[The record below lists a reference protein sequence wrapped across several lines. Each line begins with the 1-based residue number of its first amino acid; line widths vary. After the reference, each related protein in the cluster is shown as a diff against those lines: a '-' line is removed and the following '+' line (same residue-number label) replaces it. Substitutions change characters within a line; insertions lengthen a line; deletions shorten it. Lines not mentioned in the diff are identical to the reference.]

1 MYKESE
7 EEKYARILQFLA
19 AEYTHLD
26 NEYEIII
33 LDGTVTALLNL
44 EISGTLMDF
53 KKIFVIALFVVFSN
67 VVMAARIDNLYQAEI
82 TVPSDQ
88 AGVPTATQVTA
99 GLQQVLVKVTGRSD
113 LQGNPTINA
122 QLPVAQD
129 YLQQFRYQSASVEAS
144 PGQSLIL
151 DFNPVALDGL
161 INHTGLK
168 PLGVQR
174 PTLLLWLV
182 NDQTGQQQYL
192 NSESEVIG
200 LFKAEAARRGL
211 PVQLPIYDLED
222 QVALPVSDL
231 WGLFE
236 TSIDKASARYLPDAV
251 LAARMQVS
259 QSGFNQVEWIII
271 DGTSQQRRSTAG
283 PLKEV
288 VSELVNTTADQ
299 IFTPIAVPVTY
310 NLSHYQKGI
319 AVNFSNI
326 TQFSDYIQA
335 TDYLRSLPVVK
346 TLKPELIN
354 GSDVTVRL
362 ELDGSTDLLKQS
374 LALEPRLQALD
385 FTYGADGSEILHY
398 YWQE

>member
-1 MYKESE
+1 
-7 EEKYARILQFLA
+7 
-19 AEYTHLD
+19 
-26 NEYEIII
+26 
-33 LDGTVTALLNL
+33 
-44 EISGTLMDF
+44 MDF
-53 KKIFVIALFVVFSN
+53 KKIFVTALFVVFSN
-67 VVMAARIDNLYQAEI
+67 VVMAARIDHLYQAEI
-82 TVPSDQ
+82 TVPSGQ
-88 AGVPTATQVTA
+88 AGVPTAAQVAA

-129 YLQQFRYQSASVEAS
+129 YLQQFSYQSNTSTEAS
-144 PGQSLIL
+144 PVQSLIL

-161 INHTGLK
+161 INHAGLK

-174 PTLLLWLV
+174 PTLLLWVV

-192 NSESEVIG
+192 SSESEVIG
-200 LFKAEAARRGL
+200 LFKSEAARRGL

-251 LAARMQVS
+251 LATRMQVS
-259 QSGFNQVEWIII
+259 QSGFNQVEWLII

-283 PLKEV
+283 PLREV

-319 AVNFSNI
+319 AFNFSNI
-326 TQFSDYIQA
+326 TKFSDYIQA

-374 LALEPRLQALD
+374 LSLEPRLQALD